1 MIRGI
6 SIRVGIALN
15 ASDILRPFPGFCL
28 QLPATPARS
37 TCSKN
42 PTFTLLN
49 TEISALRSEI
59 EKNYTNMRGEV
70 KEGENRMI
78 KYALGFLGS
87 FGALGLGAY
96 RAMQR

>member
-1 MIRGI
+1 MRP
-6 SIRVGIALN
+6 VGSELCEILSFSGLHTLFSRLQHMLEK
-15 ASDILRPFPGFCL
+15 SD
-28 QLPATPARS
+28 
-37 TCSKN
+37 
-42 PTFTLLN
+42 FTLLN

>member
-1 MIRGI
+1 M
-6 SIRVGIALN
+6 LEK
-15 ASDILRPFPGFCL
+15 SD
-28 QLPATPARS
+28 
-37 TCSKN
+37 
-42 PTFTLLN
+42 FTLLN
-49 TEISALRSEI
+49 TEISALRAEI
-59 EKNYTNMRGEV
+59 DKNYTFMRGEV

>member
-1 MIRGI
+1 MFSR
-6 SIRVGIALN
+6 LQHMLEK
-15 ASDILRPFPGFCL
+15 SD
-28 QLPATPARS
+28 
-37 TCSKN
+37 
-42 PTFTLLN
+42 FTLLN